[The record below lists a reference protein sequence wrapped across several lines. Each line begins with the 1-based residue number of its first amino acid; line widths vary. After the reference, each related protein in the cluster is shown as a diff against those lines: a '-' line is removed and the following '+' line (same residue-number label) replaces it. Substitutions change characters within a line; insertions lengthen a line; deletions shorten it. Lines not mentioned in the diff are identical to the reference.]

1 MPNPVCDKKIV
12 YLISIPLFLNVF
24 LYFFLMRKFFFILF
38 FFLLSVSLAAYAN
51 FEIWASAIYLDI
63 NGTAGFYNT
72 QKSSTLSNIGSNGFS
87 GHLGVFASNSGTF
100 KLLGAEIRTLKDN
113 YSNICSGNLFYTI
126 YAIGNR
132 PAHPV
137 FSLLTLSV
145 SCNCNGNS
153 FYSCGGGSCNS
164 IYEQKL
170 QNVSQ
175 SIDLTDL
182 DAGDYTLEIYY
193 QLNGDNT
200 NPGCNLTYIDNYGGF
215 NYKANF
221 TISSPLSVNL
231 SAFDAVCYDNS
242 IKLRW
247 TMQTENSIEKYEIEK
262 SLTGLTFTKIGEMT
276 ASNSPGPISYYFFD
290 ENPIIG
296 TNYYRIKMYHSNT
309 SVSISNIKRIY
320 FGKVG
325 NTLFIYPNPSGN
337 ELSVRFAAV
346 DKGRYQM
353 NVITNSGQQIFSTP
367 ISHDGSDKTI
377 QVRLPITLSKGV
389 YRLVLISNTQ
399 FFKQTFLI
407 K

>member
-1 MPNPVCDKKIV
+1 MKKIF
-12 YLISIPLFLNVF
+12 S
-24 LYFFLMRKFFFILF
+24 ILF
-38 FFLLSVSLAAYAN
+38 FFLLTANFAAYAN

-72 QKSSTLSNIGSNGFS
+72 QKSSTLSNIGSNAFS
-87 GHLGVFASNSGTF
+87 GHLGVFASGSGTL
-100 KLLGAEIRTLKDN
+100 KILGAEIRALKDN
-113 YSNICSGNLFYTI
+113 NSNICSGNLFYTV
-126 YAIGNR
+126 YSIGNR
-132 PAHPV
+132 PVHPV
-137 FSLLTLSV
+137 FTPLTLPV
-145 SCNCNGNS
+145 SCNCNGSS

-175 SIDLTDL
+175 SINLTDL
-182 DAGDYTLEIYY
+182 EAGDYTLEIYY
-193 QLNGDNT
+193 QLNGDNV
-200 NPGCNLTYIDNYGGF
+200 NAGCSLAYIDNYGGL

-231 SAFDAVCYDNS
+231 SAFDAVCYDKS

-247 TMQTENSIEKYEIEK
+247 TMQTENSIDRYEIEK
-262 SLTGLTFTKIGEMT
+262 SLTGLAFTRIGEISS
-276 ASNSPGPISYYFFD
+276 SNSQVPISYYFFD

-346 DKGRYQM
+346 DKGKYQM
-353 NVITNSGQQIFSTP
+353 NVITNNGQQIFSTP
-367 ISHDGSDKTI
+367 VFHDGSDKTI
-377 QVRLPITLSKGV
+377 QVQLPITLSKGV
-389 YRLVLISNTQ
+389 YRLVLISSTQ